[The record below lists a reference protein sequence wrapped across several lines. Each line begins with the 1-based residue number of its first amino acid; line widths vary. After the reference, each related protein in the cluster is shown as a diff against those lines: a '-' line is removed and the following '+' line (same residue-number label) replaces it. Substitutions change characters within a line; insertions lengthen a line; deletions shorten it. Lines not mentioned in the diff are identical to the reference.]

1 MHGMSE
7 LRLQRA
13 CEEPDTP
20 GLAAALPSVEP
31 PVRDALNHWLR
42 RRMAPVFRIGGSEYE
57 VTWRAVTEPRW
68 HVIVELTAGVHRAWL
83 ALDGFAAIDPLMV
96 GEPLTLMPAPLRQLA
111 IQRLIA
117 RVVTN
122 APRALAAALDVR
134 SVQWDAHLSDS
145 GGCRL
150 MFDITRRTDGVR
162 SMAAL
167 LFESPAA
174 LAWLDEILPVD
185 DASRRLRARVRVPL
199 HLQLGHSN
207 VPMNELGALRAEDVV
222 WIETASIVRDGV
234 AIEVVTA
241 GQECVCKGR
250 ARRHELKLVTAGPA
264 ATAASKEAARASVAA
279 TIIEVQAE
287 GQAMSAERWRLDVP
301 VTFDLGTLNMQVDE
315 VEQLQP
321 GQVIELPQDVA
332 AATVTLRVAGAPVA
346 EGGLIVVGKRLGVR
360 IDRVLGRAG

>member
-7 LRLQRA
+7 RRLEQA
-13 CEEPDTP
+13 CEAPDTRV
-20 GLAAALPSVEP
+20 LAAVLPSIEP

-57 VTWRAVTEPRW
+57 LTWRVVAEPRW

-122 APRALAAALDVR
+122 APRGLAAAVDVR
-134 SVQWDAHLSDS
+134 SVQWDAQLSDS

-150 MFDITRRTDGVR
+150 MFDITRRADGVQ
-162 SMAAL
+162 SMGAL
-167 LFESPAA
+167 LFERPAA

-199 HLQLGHSN
+199 HLQLGHSK
-207 VPMNELGALRAEDVV
+207 VPMNDLGALRADDVV
-222 WIETASIVRDGV
+222 WIETASIARDGV

-241 GQECVCKGR
+241 GQKFVCKGR

-264 ATAASKEAARASVAA
+264 ATTVSKEAAQASVM
-279 TIIEVQAE
+279 TE

-321 GQVIELPQDVA
+321 GQIVDLPQDVA

-360 IDRVLGRAG
+360 IDRTLGRAE